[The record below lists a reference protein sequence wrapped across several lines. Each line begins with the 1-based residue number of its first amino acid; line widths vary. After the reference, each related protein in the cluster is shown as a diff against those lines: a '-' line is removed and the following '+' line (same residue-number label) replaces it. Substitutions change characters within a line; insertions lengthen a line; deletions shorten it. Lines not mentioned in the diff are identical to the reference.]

1 MRGKGVMAEN
11 LKKVLMVDDEPD
23 ITYIIEF
30 LLSNGGFEVRILNA
44 SSKTVPELLSDDY
57 QLLILD
63 LMMPKMDGFSVLES
77 LRKEGKLEKLP
88 VLILSSRNLTNEDTD
103 MLKNLNTQVMAKP
116 FEPHR
121 LLDKV
126 REMVTE

>member
-1 MRGKGVMAEN
+1 MAEET
-11 LKKVLMVDDEPD
+11 KKVLMVDDEPD

-30 LLSNGGFEVRILNA
+30 LLSHGGFGVKILND
-44 SSKTVPELLSDDY
+44 SSKAVAELLSDDY

-63 LMMPKMDGFSVLES
+63 LMMPKMDGFTVLEK

-88 VLILSSRNLTNEDTD
+88 VLILSSRHLTNEETD
-103 MLKNLNTQVMAKP
+103 MLKRLKTQVMAKP

>member
-1 MRGKGVMAEN
+1 MAEN

-30 LLSNGGFEVRILNA
+30 LLSNGGFDVKILND
-44 SSKTVPELLSDDY
+44 SSKAVAELLSDDY

-63 LMMPKMDGFSVLES
+63 LMMPKMDGFSVLEA

-103 MLKNLNTQVMAKP
+103 MLKRLNTQVMAKP

>member
-1 MRGKGVMAEN
+1 
-11 LKKVLMVDDEPD
+11 MVDDEPD

-30 LLSNGGFEVRILNA
+30 LLSNGGFEVKILND
-44 SSKTVPELLSDDY
+44 SSKAVAELLSDDY

-63 LMMPKMDGFSVLES
+63 LMMPKMDGFSVLEA

-103 MLKNLNTQVMAKP
+103 MLKRLNTQVMAKP